1 MGESEDTWEG
11 AGRAFVWGVPGK
23 GCGLVVVD
31 QNAKEDDQELA
42 GVWKLRHTGESFGN
56 NEEYVWKGLDRADLT
71 FIYACL
77 PTARAQLHMSHGWGA
92 GQLGKAVWSCLRCF
106 WECSMKLKA
115 NALSMWL

>member
-1 MGESEDTWEG
+1 M
-11 AGRAFVWGVPGK
+11 
-23 GCGLVVVD
+23 VD
-31 QNAKEDDQELA
+31 QNTKEDDQELA

-56 NEEYVWKGLDRADLT
+56 NNEEYVWKGLDRADLT
-71 FIYACL
+71 FIHACL

-106 WECSMKLKA
+106 WECFMKLKA

>member
-1 MGESEDTWEG
+1 M
-11 AGRAFVWGVPGK
+11 
-23 GCGLVVVD
+23 VD

-42 GVWKLRHTGESFGN
+42 GVWRLRHTGESFGN

-71 FIYACL
+71 FIHACL

-106 WECSMKLKA
+106 LRMLHEAKSKCVIYVAVGLQGAWSFISYLRTK
-115 NALSMWL
+115 

>member
-1 MGESEDTWEG
+1 MGERTH
-11 AGRAFVWGVPGK
+11 GREQEERLFGEFQGK
-23 GCGLVVVD
+23 GVAWLWSTRTL
-31 QNAKEDDQELA
+31 KDDQELA
-42 GVWKLRHTGESFGN
+42 GVWKLRHTGERFGN
-56 NEEYVWKGLDRADLT
+56 NEEYVWKELDRADLT

-106 WECSMKLKA
+106 RECFMKLKA